1 MMTDT
6 KTTNKKPTLA
16 TVKAFMRRNADNL
29 YVQNLGDYN
38 GMYDAFEYYR
48 GDRPFRSVAGL
59 YNPNKP
65 KDFGIGVWFVSG
77 AGRNAVRPYSY
88 DGYEGYSVSN
98 CCSDFVVAVK
108 K

>member
-1 MMTDT
+1 
-6 KTTNKKPTLA
+6 
-16 TVKAFMRRNADNL
+16 MRKNADNL
-29 YVQNLGDYN
+29 YVQNLGNYN
-38 GMYDAFEYYR
+38 RMRVVVDYYR

-59 YNPNKP
+59 YNPNSP
-65 KDFGIGVWFVSG
+65 NDFGIGVWFVNG

-98 CCSDFVVAVK
+98 CCADFVVAVK